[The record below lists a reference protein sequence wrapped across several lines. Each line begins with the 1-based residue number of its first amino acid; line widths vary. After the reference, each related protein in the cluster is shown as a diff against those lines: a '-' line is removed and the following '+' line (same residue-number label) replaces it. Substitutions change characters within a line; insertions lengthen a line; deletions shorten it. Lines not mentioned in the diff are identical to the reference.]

1 MPVTSLAD
9 VFFAQPPEPSSQTF
23 TSKNQNLYRVHFQT
37 VCVQPNNL
45 FELCQ
50 LYCGQCKQTSSFR
63 TLNQTADAET
73 QGVCQLCKT
82 TQWEPVFML
91 QLLVTDSSLQLD
103 NRQDD
108 TPEFARVLLYSNN
121 SLCNQFFNGISPT
134 NLYREGTTRIMLERY
149 IRQICRFNVLVD
161 AVVEKL
167 EVPAVKGR
175 TLSASNNQEMQTV
188 LRLVSSRLKPL

>member
-1 MPVTSLAD
+1 
-9 VFFAQPPEPSSQTF
+9 
-23 TSKNQNLYRVHFQT
+23 
-37 VCVQPNNL
+37 
-45 FELCQ
+45 
-50 LYCGQCKQTSSFR
+50 
-63 TLNQTADAET
+63 
-73 QGVCQLCKT
+73 
-82 TQWEPVFML
+82 ML
-91 QLLVTDSSLQLD
+91 QLLVTDSSLQLE

-108 TPEFARVLLYSNN
+108 TPEFVRVLLYSNN
-121 SLCNQFFNGISPT
+121 SLCSQFFNGISPT

-175 TLSASNNQEMQTV
+175 TLSASNNEDVQTV